1 MKVKKNN
8 SCGRVFPFYRFTE
21 ISFPQEFSKTALD
34 LIDSSLDKENKK

>member
-21 ISFPQEFSKTALD
+21 ISFPQDFSKTALD
-34 LIDSSLDKENKK
+34 LIDSSLNKENKK

>member
-1 MKVKKNN
+1 MKVKKIILAV
-8 SCGRVFPFYRFTE
+8 VFFLFYRFTE